1 MDIVRF
7 QKHNTFGTV
16 SALACSSGHSDREDT
31 SGESLTGAH
40 LFATKYMNTWVYGSD
55 IDV

>member
-7 QKHNTFGTV
+7 QEHNTFGTV